1 MKTKYLI
8 LFLALLII
16 LIGSVSAAEVS
27 EDISSTSDSNKQ
39 MYDTQTIIDNDNNV
53 NDNIQTEEN
62 INNQINDNITKNIQ
76 DDTSNNDKQ
85 AQSDD
90 NLTLNVDDISDV
102 SENELTNDVDENTT
116 IPNPVVSTNNT
127 KLASDNNETNSDNSF
142 FQQFKDALVN
152 IDVDGW
158 INSLNETITNITEN
172 INSGVWLDYL
182 NDNLINITDYLNT
195 SSLIDE
201 LNSNYNNLTNNI
213 NSGEYLKKLNDTV
226 NNLTERLN
234 ISGLLDTLNDTL
246 NNITDKVNSGE
257 YLKKLNDTVNNLT
270 ARLNISDLLDTLD
283 DTLNNI
289 TDNINSGEYL
299 KKLNDTVNNLTARL
313 NISDLLDTLDDTLDN
328 ITDNINSGKYV
339 ESLNGTINNMTDNLN
354 ISNLIDSLNKTLNE
368 LQQKINSS
376 DIFDNADNMINN
388 IKERLNIMN
397 LINSI
402 KNIIDQLKFNSIK
415 INATSTSGILGE
427 KLTLKATVTDGL
439 NKKVNEGKVIF
450 KINGRTLKDNGKLT
464 GSSNP
469 LKVNVVNGVATATI
483 NLDLDM
489 KSATNYVV
497 SYLGT
502 KNYNVSVSNQAK
514 IQVNKR
520 NATITVSTNKKTI
533 KQGQVLTLT
542 AKVYDTTNGK
552 KSTNLT
558 KYDDQYVLFKINGIT
573 LKDAKGQVL
582 KAKIINGV
590 AKVNYT
596 VPLGLSGVTDT
607 KSMTIKNHTILA
619 QLNNKN
625 YQDNIRNTTTFQ
637 VERSNITMTITGVT
651 INNKTHKLS
660 LKTTFKDYQGNLV
673 LGSNKCIIKING
685 ITLKNNTKP
694 MYYYSTN
701 GILNIKNID
710 IPSFNKYT
718 TIEIVTQDRL
728 SYKNQ
733 KNTTT
738 VIKYKIIDIK

>member
-246 NNITDKVNSGE
+246 NNITDKV
-257 YLKKLNDTVNNLT
+257 
-270 ARLNISDLLDTLD
+270 
-283 DTLNNI
+283 
-289 TDNINSGEYL
+289 NSGEYL

-582 KAKIINGV
+582 KAKIIKGV

>member
-1 MKTKYLI
+1 
-8 LFLALLII
+8 
-16 LIGSVSAAEVS
+16 
-27 EDISSTSDSNKQ
+27 
-39 MYDTQTIIDNDNNV
+39 
-53 NDNIQTEEN
+53 
-62 INNQINDNITKNIQ
+62 
-76 DDTSNNDKQ
+76 
-85 AQSDD
+85 
-90 NLTLNVDDISDV
+90 
-102 SENELTNDVDENTT
+102 
-116 IPNPVVSTNNT
+116 
-127 KLASDNNETNSDNSF
+127 
-142 FQQFKDALVN
+142 
-152 IDVDGW
+152 
-158 INSLNETITNITEN
+158 
-172 INSGVWLDYL
+172 
-182 NDNLINITDYLNT
+182 
-195 SSLIDE
+195 
-201 LNSNYNNLTNNI
+201 
-213 NSGEYLKKLNDTV
+213 
-226 NNLTERLN
+226 
-234 ISGLLDTLNDTL
+234 
-246 NNITDKVNSGE
+246 
-257 YLKKLNDTVNNLT
+257 
-270 ARLNISDLLDTLD
+270 
-283 DTLNNI
+283 
-289 TDNINSGEYL
+289 
-299 KKLNDTVNNLTARL
+299 
-313 NISDLLDTLDDTLDN
+313 
-328 ITDNINSGKYV
+328 
-339 ESLNGTINNMTDNLN
+339 
-354 ISNLIDSLNKTLNE
+354 
-368 LQQKINSS
+368 
-376 DIFDNADNMINN
+376 MINN

-415 INATSTSGILGE
+415 VNATSTSGILGE

-582 KAKIINGV
+582 KAKIIKGV